1 MSQLREIFIED
12 TIHISKID
20 IMRYRNESE
29 YKFELKVRIYWKI
42 QTLATKPLRKAL
54 QGMKE

>member
-12 TIHISKID
+12 SIHISNIE
-20 IMRYRNESE
+20 IMQYQNHSKYEH
-29 YKFELKVRIYWKI
+29 ELRIRVYWKI
-42 QTLATKPLRKAL
+42 QTLSTKPLRKAL